1 MKRLISLILS
11 GTLLLSLCGCA
22 NSGVGSINDTEKSE
36 TVLAAEQIAK
46 KYLEMDLEKINDGKD
61 ITISVHLGDIMPTL
75 SETPTEEQPEVFNST
90 RILADAFQ
98 MIYPNV
104 TIEWARTVDTSSTD
118 GFLQYMTSRI
128 SSGTAPDIVSAWG
141 STFASRGWYY
151 DFNEV
156 LDEPNRFIEE
166 NEKWK
171 DQIPEYLF
179 NAWQVSDGLDRV
191 VAMPLSLAAGT
202 STAIYYNSDLLTSLN
217 LEVPTKWS
225 ELFTVGKALS
235 DAGYVPYSP
244 WGAPGSGNRK
254 VSTTLWD
261 VQYSLGP
268 YYSAALGEKVDYNG
282 DGMQSMSESFR
293 ASYEGHY
300 FISDNDYA
308 KDLWKQVKAKYTECL
323 EEGYE
328 NTDYESKWLIGK
340 VGLLEDGLWRLPS
353 ELSNTE
359 RQFEFSI
366 APPVAIDRD
375 SSSYVGDLV
384 YTEKGPY
391 HPEPRG
397 TYNIVMPSVEAH
409 GGDGCL
415 EACVAFL
422 QFLMV
427 PENNEMIIS
436 EMGGK
441 AIGFLE
447 ESKVPQQ
454 LVEYFNQPFPKTPN
468 YSWPSGFTSEGS
480 AKMSAILELW
490 VKGQI
495 TDNEFYKQF
504 DAEFVKDIEDYAKQM
519 NIDTSGYNKGF

>member
-1 MKRLISLILS
+1 MKKIISLALCVMLVFSLVACGS
-11 GTLLLSLCGCA
+11 G
-22 NSGVGSINDTEKSE
+22 SGGQSTQGDKDKSE
-36 TVLAAEQIAK
+36 TTLMAEQIAE
-46 KYLEMDLEKINDGKD
+46 KYLKMDLEPINDGKD
-61 ITISVHLGDIMPTL
+61 ITISVHLGDIMPTV
-75 SETPTEEQPEVFNST
+75 SEVPSEEQPEVFNST
-90 RILADAFQ
+90 RILAEAFQ

-104 TIEWARTVDTSSTD
+104 TIEWARTVDSSSTD

-156 LDEPNRFIEE
+156 LDEPNRFIEN
-166 NEKWK
+166 NEQWRE
-171 DQIPEYLF
+171 QIPDYLF
-179 NAWQVSDGLDRV
+179 NTWQVSDGKDRV
-191 VAMPLSLAAGT
+191 VAMPLSLASGT

-217 LEVPTKWS
+217 LKVPTKWS
-225 ELFTVGKALS
+225 ELFTVGEALS

-244 WGAPGSGNRK
+244 YTGNRK
-254 VSTTLWD
+254 VTTTLWD

-268 YYSAALGEKVDYNG
+268 YYSAALGDKVDYNG

-293 ASYEGHY
+293 ASYEGYY
-300 FISDNDYA
+300 FVSDNAYA
-308 KDLWKQVKAKYTECL
+308 QDLWKQVKAKYTECL

-328 NTDYESKWLIGK
+328 NADYESKWLVGK

-366 APPVAIDRD
+366 APPVAIDSD
-375 SSSYVGDLV
+375 SSPYVGDLV

-397 TYNIVMPSVEAH
+397 TYNIVMPSVKAH

-415 EACVAFL
+415 DACVAFL

-454 LVEYFNQPFPKTPN
+454 LVEYFDQPFPKTPS
-468 YSWPSGFTSEGS
+468 YSWPSGFTSEGT
-480 AKMSAILELW
+480 AKMSAVLELW
-490 VKGQI
+490 VKGQL
-495 TDNEFYKQF
+495 TDAEFYKQF
-504 DAEFVKDIEDYAKQM
+504 DAEFIKDIEDYAKQM
-519 NIDTSGYNKGF
+519 DIDTSGYNKGF